1 MTIHR
6 HCCHCRRISITVTTG
21 SSSPLSL
28 PPLICSPFSKIQ
40 VHITQGDH
48 VGEGVI
54 VSWITPNEPGSSTLL
69 YWSEKSHLNYS
80 AQGVFITYSYFNY
93 TSGYLHHCT
102 IDDLEFDTNF
112 YQVGIGNT
120 TRKFWFITLP
130 GLGPG
135 VPYTFGIIGNHT

>member
-1 MTIHR
+1 MHYLKR
-6 HCCHCRRISITVTTG
+6 
-21 SSSPLSL
+21 
-28 PPLICSPFSKIQ
+28 
-40 VHITQGDH
+40 DH

-80 AQGVFITYSYFNY
+80 AQGIFITYSYFNY

-120 TRKFWFITLP
+120 TRKFWFITFP
-130 GLGPG
+130 GLGPD
-135 VPYTFGIIGNHT
+135 VPYTFGIIGDIGRSHDSNRTLTHYELNPAKGQIVLFVGDIMYSTVN

>member
-1 MTIHR
+1 MVRLIADKQR
-6 HCCHCRRISITVTTG
+6 LNLREYELV
-21 SSSPLSL
+21 SL
-28 PPLICSPFSKIQ
+28 LRNIEFCMHYLKL
-40 VHITQGDH
+40 HITQGDH

-102 IDDLEFDTNF
+102 IDDLELDTNF

-130 GLGPG
+130 GLGPD